1 MFLFIKTWW
10 AAYRRPSDPL
20 FKRRPKA
27 KLGFGKWL
35 LVEVG
40 ATDYVILMDT
50 LHNIHRTDADIERKG
65 RELMGLRYQALA
77 MSLRT
82 KRGKIPL
89 DWRSPTDLM
98 WLASLP
104 YSEVS
109 VALEQISELSDI
121 PWLNPLQQNQDPPA
135 TDQDVPHVAEEGISA
150 NP

>member
-1 MFLFIKTWW
+1 MLAAFKSWWVLFK
-10 AAYRRPSDPL
+10 RPSDPL
-20 FKRRPKA
+20 FHRRPKA
-27 KLGFGKWL
+27 KSGFGKWL
-35 LVEVG
+35 LVELG

-50 LHNIHRTDADIERKG
+50 LHSIHSSNADIEVKG

-104 YSEVS
+104 YSETS
-109 VALEQISELSDI
+109 AALGQISELSDI
-121 PWLNPLQQNQDPPA
+121 PWLSPLQKNQDPPSSEQGES
-135 TDQDVPHVAEEGISA
+135 TVEEGLAA